1 MEKVRKKISTVRIAY
16 LFLMGSFPFILEFLL
31 DFWKDNLVMSV
42 IESLIPYKRPIL
54 LYFWRDNV
62 IDLMIK
68 FDFPYQGPILPY
80 LGLLF

>member
-1 MEKVRKKISTVRIAY
+1 MKRDCAIRIAY
-16 LFLMGSFPFILEFLL
+16 LFLVGSFSFILEFIL
-31 DFWKDNLVMSV
+31 DFWKYNLVMPAV
-42 IESLIPYKRPIL
+42 ESLIPYQRPIL